1 MVKLIERKQEG
12 KQASEQG
19 RELDLGSHL
28 AAQFQSA
35 TVLWHAHPVEKVR
48 ALVFCEAAML
58 HARKT
63 QTSKP
68 QHNFFTASPSL
79 SL

>member
-35 TVLWHAHPVEKVR
+35 TAGNLQAQANWQQAEGGGWDWGGEGLSVR
-48 ALVFCEAAML
+48 NAAS
-58 HARKT
+58 AAC
-63 QTSKP
+63 SC
-68 QHNFFTASPSL
+68 
-79 SL
+79 